1 MQLTLFS
8 DLGLRVMIYLGT
20 SSTERPITIGE
31 VAEFFGVANNHL
43 TKVVQFMG
51 QQGWL
56 VNTRGKGG
64 GMRLSLPLQ
73 DYRLGDV
80 VKALEPGNELID
92 CVQQPCVLRGHCALK
107 GFLTQ
112 AESAF
117 YESLNQYTLCD
128 IAGGTTK
135 AVMLKLRS
143 A

>member
-20 SSTERPITIGE
+20 ASSERPITIGE
-31 VAEFFGVANNHL
+31 VAAFFDVANNHL

-64 GMRLSLPLQ
+64 GIRLSLPLQ

-80 VKALEPGNELID
+80 LKALEPGSELID
-92 CVQQPCVLRGHCALK
+92 CNQQPCVLRGQCALK

-117 YESLNQYTLCD
+117 YDSLNRYTLRD
-128 IAGGTTK
+128 VVGGKTK
-135 AVMLKLRS
+135 TVMLHLHS
-143 A
+143 E